1 MDQININYGGQD
13 SQSRAS
19 SVIPANYNDLQD
31 QLQAA
36 LTRIAVL
43 EGNLQEDFQARQQA
57 EANAAQQLQQN
68 IQAQITG

>member
-1 MDQININYGGQD
+1 MEQIKINYGGQD

-19 SVIPANYNDLQD
+19 SVIPANYDDLQD

-43 EGNLQEDFQARQQA
+43 EGNLQEECQAWHQA
-57 EANAAQQLQQN
+57 EASAAQQMQQN
-68 IQAQITG
+68 IQAQVTG